1 MDIDAYASMLAYRE
15 LLRTTISEDIYAFS
29 NAIANQTVP
38 PMLRNSKYVLDK
50 KPTGIESANIILVDV
65 SDPEYFE
72 EFVDENHI
80 LEIIDHYPGRSNS
93 QPLQQNL
100 A

>member
-1 MDIDAYASMLAYRE
+1 LDIDAYASMLAYRE
-15 LLRTTISEDIYAFS
+15 LLRATISEDIYAFS

-38 PMLRNSKYVLDK
+38 AMLRNSKYVLDK

-80 LEIIDHYPGRSNS
+80 LEIIDNHPGRINS